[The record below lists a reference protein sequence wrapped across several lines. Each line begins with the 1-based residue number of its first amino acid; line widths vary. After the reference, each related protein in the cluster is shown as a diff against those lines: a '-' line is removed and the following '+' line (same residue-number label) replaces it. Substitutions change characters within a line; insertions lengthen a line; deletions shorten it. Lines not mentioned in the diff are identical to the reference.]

1 MNLVIGKSGSSITL
15 DDVISYTV
23 TNKDN
28 PTIQVV
34 HKSGDSVHV
43 DIIQSQ
49 DALNAGTTDFGS

>member
-1 MNLVIGKSGSSITL
+1 MNLIIGKSGSQITL
-15 DDVISYTV
+15 ENVISYTV

-49 DALNAGTTDFGS
+49 DALNAGTTEFGS

>member
-1 MNLVIGKSGSSITL
+1 MNLIIGKPGSSITL
-15 DDVISYTV
+15 ENVISYTV

-43 DIIQSQ
+43 DIIQTQ

>member
-1 MNLVIGKSGSSITL
+1 MNLIIGKSGSQITL
-15 DDVISYTV
+15 ENVISYTV

-49 DALNAGTTDFGS
+49 DALNAGTTEFDS

>member
-1 MNLVIGKSGSSITL
+1 MNLIIGKSGSSITL
-15 DDVISYTV
+15 DGVISYTV

-43 DIIQSQ
+43 DIIQTQ
-49 DALNAGTTDFGS
+49 DALNAGTTDFDS

>member
-1 MNLVIGKSGSSITL
+1 MNLIIGKSGSSITL
-15 DDVISYTV
+15 DGVISYTV

-43 DIIQSQ
+43 DIIQTQ
-49 DALNAGTTDFGS
+49 DALNAVTNDFDS